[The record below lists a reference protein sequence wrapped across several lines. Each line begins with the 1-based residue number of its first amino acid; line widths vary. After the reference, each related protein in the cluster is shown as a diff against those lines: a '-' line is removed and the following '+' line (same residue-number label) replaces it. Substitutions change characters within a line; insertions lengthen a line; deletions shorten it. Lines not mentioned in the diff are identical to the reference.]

1 MDFSAIARSRLRT
14 RGGRAAIGL
23 LLTALTGPAMAISI
37 CEVQQVQWQAVG
49 QNFDPNQTH
58 APGAPPRPVS
68 NDRVQV
74 RWWPNVDYAELRWD
88 VHTLYPF
95 GAELSYFEQLS
106 AQRSVVTGRDG
117 FRSSGGTVSEAR
129 RAARYGGLWLRTPL
143 LWPGES
149 AGRSREITLG
159 GTRWQLGIA
168 RDRSVQPGA
177 PVPLVAESR
186 QYDWPKGS
194 VVHRL
199 TYSHWQE
206 VNGLSMPTQI
216 EWHLDGALLRRERLQ
231 AIDVQRADADADTD
245 ACAAPKRPK
254 NAQPPAWSRAADH
267 WVRRRLAMGAGA
279 VSDQTDNIRLE
290 QVGDGVHHVVGGSH
304 HALLIEGASDLTLV
318 DAPLYPARSDRLQ
331 RILAERFPDKPLRR
345 IVVTHHHNDHSGG
358 LLPLLQ
364 GKVELVVGAE
374 AKAFFQGIAQRAGN
388 DAVVALTTV
397 SERAAVD
404 LGNRRLQIINVPNSH
419 AAGMLA
425 VRVDDLALT
434 FVADLYSPGRDA
446 QSPVLA
452 REFHQAMTW
461 HGLANGTLI
470 GAHGKGTEPW
480 SALVDRLREVHPP
493 WTVPAMA
500 PTAADTKQ
508 DAGTEAETQSEPKAG
523 ADAGPSGAAPTTP

>member
-1 MDFSAIARSRLRT
+1 MNISSIARSRLHT
-14 RGGRAAIGL
+14 RGAHAAIGL
-23 LLTALTGPAMAISI
+23 LLTILTGPALALAV
-37 CEVQQVQWQAVG
+37 CEVQQVQWKAVG
-49 QNFDPNQTH
+49 QNFDPSQTH
-58 APGAPPRPVS
+58 APGGPPRPVS

-117 FRSSGGTVSEAR
+117 FRSSGGTVSKAR
-129 RAARYGGLWLRTPL
+129 QAARYSGLWLRTPL

-168 RDRSVQPGA
+168 RDRDMQPGA
-177 PVPLVAESR
+177 PVPLVAESQ

-194 VVHRL
+194 VPHRL

-216 EWHLDGALLRRERLQ
+216 EWHLDGALLRRERLE
-231 AIDVQRADADADTD
+231 AIKVQRAEVE
-245 ACAAPKRPK
+245 ACAAPKRPER
-254 NAQPPAWSRAADH
+254 AQPPAWSRAADH

-290 QVGDGVHHVVGGSH
+290 QVGEGVHHVVGGSH
-304 HALLIEGASDLTLV
+304 HALLIEGAADLTLV
-318 DAPLYPARSDRLQ
+318 DAPLYPARSDGLLRT
-331 RILAERFPDKPLRR
+331 LAERFPDKPLRR
-345 IVVTHHHNDHSGG
+345 VVVTHHHNDHSGG

-374 AKAFFQGIAQRAGN
+374 AKAFFQGIAQHAGN
-388 DAVVALTTV
+388 DAVVALTAV
-397 SERAAVD
+397 SERAEVD

-425 VRVDDLALT
+425 VRIDDLALT

-461 HGLANGTLI
+461 HGLADGTLI

-480 SALVDRLREVHPP
+480 SALVERLREAHPR
-493 WTVPAMA
+493 WSVPAMA
-500 PTAADTKQ
+500 PTAAEATQ
-508 DAGTEAETQSEPKAG
+508 DPAPEAEAEGAPEAG
-523 ADAGPSGAAPTTP
+523 ADAGQSGAAKRTP